1 MKHKTFQFNSN
12 TITAN
17 IKMCVYGSVLVSSML
32 SPMVQADDF
41 SSSYQAYQQAVAA
54 NDSKQT
60 LVYAQQAYDLGK
72 VSFGENHIDTA
83 KLLMNLANAQRDSGD
98 KVSASQNYNKVLA
111 SYQAHYGDDSI
122 EVLDPMLLAAE
133 STTNDKKAQALFE
146 DAIDVAKSLNEPL
159 VLAEVYTAAFKHL
172 YKTPEYN
179 HTIKNYGLK
188 AYDIYSQHLPEDA
201 IIRVDATY
209 LAASIQFAEKHY
221 DTAERLFLEV
231 IKQYQALDY
240 SHPSE
245 LHAHAVLVELYE
257 KQNNSQQATAHCIA
271 IGKMKPWSDDQDQVP
286 LFRHHPNYPKS
297 YAKDRKSGWVD
308 MVFTID
314 ANGFVKSASVLDSKG
329 GKRFEKES
337 LEAIQKWRYAPKF
350 VDGNPVEAEA
360 KVRLDF
366 TIADS

>member
-1 MKHKTFQFNSN
+1 MKHKTLQFNSN
-12 TITAN
+12 IIAAK
-17 IKMCVYGSVLVSSML
+17 IRMCVYGSILVSSMV
-32 SPMVQADDF
+32 SPLAQAADF
-41 SSSYQAYQQAVAA
+41 SSSYQAYQQAVAVK
-54 NDSKQT
+54 DVEQT
-60 LVYAQQAYDLGK
+60 FVYAQQAFDLGK
-72 VSFGENHIDTA
+72 VSFGEHHIDTA
-83 KLLMNLANAQRDSGD
+83 KLLMNLANAQRDRGD
-98 KVSASQNYNKVLA
+98 NVSASQNYDKVLA
-111 SYQAHYGDDSI
+111 SYLAHYGEDSL

-146 DAIDVAKSLNEPL
+146 DAINVAKSLNEPL

-172 YKTPEYN
+172 YKTTEYN

-201 IIRVDATY
+201 ILRVDATY
-209 LAASIQFAEKHY
+209 LAASIQFAEKQY
-221 DTAERLFLEV
+221 DAAERLFLEV
-231 IKQYQALDY
+231 VKQYQALDY

-297 YAKDRKSGWVD
+297 YAIDRKQGWVD
-308 MVFTID
+308 MAFTID
-314 ANGFVKSASVLDSKG
+314 VNGFVKSASVIDSKG

-350 VDGNPVEAEA
+350 VDGNPVEAQA

-366 TIADS
+366 TIANG

>member
-1 MKHKTFQFNSN
+1 MKYTPFQFNSN
-12 TITAN
+12 IIAAK
-17 IKMCVYGSVLVSSML
+17 IRMCVYGSLLVASIV
-32 SPMVQADDF
+32 SPMVQAADF
-41 SSSYQAYQQAVAA
+41 SSSYQAYQQAVA
-54 NDSKQT
+54 SKDVEQT
-60 LVYAQQAYDLGK
+60 LVYAQQAYDFGK

-83 KLLMNLANAQRDSGD
+83 MLLMNLANAQRDSGD
-98 KVSASQNYNKVLA
+98 NVSASQNYDNVLA
-111 SYQAHYGDDSI
+111 SYITHYGNNSI
-122 EVLDPMLLAAE
+122 EVLDPMLLVAE

-146 DAIDVAKSLNEPL
+146 DTIGVAKSLKDPL

-172 YKTPEYN
+172 YKTSKYN

-201 IIRVDATY
+201 IVRVDATH

-221 DTAERLFLEV
+221 DTAKRLFLEV

-297 YAKDRKSGWVD
+297 YAKDRKEGWVD
-308 MVFTID
+308 MAFIID
-314 ANGFVKSASVLDSKG
+314 KNGFVKSASVLDSKG
-329 GKRFEKES
+329 GKRFEIES

-350 VDGNPVEAEA
+350 VDGNPVQAEA

-366 TIADS
+366 TIANS